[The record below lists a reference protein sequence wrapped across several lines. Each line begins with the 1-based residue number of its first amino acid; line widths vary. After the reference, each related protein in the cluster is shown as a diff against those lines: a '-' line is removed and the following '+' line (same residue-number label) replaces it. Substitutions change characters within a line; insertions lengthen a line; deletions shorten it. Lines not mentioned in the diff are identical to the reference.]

1 MVIGI
6 LIASVFLV
14 FGFLA
19 CLLEPRGWEPSLI
32 ITNLLALA
40 ILVRTLTVTTPPK
53 SDTEKLKELQNYCVS
68 IGVAT
73 MTPVVTTTEFK
84 LLPPTIS
91 LSQLEY
97 VVATGVVQIKGE
109 AE

>member
-1 MVIGI
+1 MITGI
-6 LIASVFLV
+6 LIAVGILIV
-14 FGFLA
+14 GFVVGVQEGDGEA
-19 CLLEPRGWEPSLI
+19 SFMV
-32 ITNLLALA
+32 TNLIAV
-40 ILVRTLTVTTPPK
+40 LVLTIVLVASKPPK

-84 LLPPTIS
+84 LL
-91 LSQLEY
+91 SQPEY
-97 VVATGVVQIKGE
+97 VTATGVIQIKGE